1 LVVTLPET
9 GLNQNKYMNPMINID
24 RKTTLINTSTGKRV
38 HELKRAKY
46 QTNKKKGGYIG

>member
-1 LVVTLPET
+1 
-9 GLNQNKYMNPMINID
+9 MINID
-24 RKTTLINTSTGKRV
+24 RKIMLMSISMGKEV